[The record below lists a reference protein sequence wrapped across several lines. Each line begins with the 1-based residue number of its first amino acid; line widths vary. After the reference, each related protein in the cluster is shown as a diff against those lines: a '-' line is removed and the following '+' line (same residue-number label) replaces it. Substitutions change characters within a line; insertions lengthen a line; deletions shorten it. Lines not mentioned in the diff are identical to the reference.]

1 MRERG
6 RTRRLLGLGARAG
19 GAVLRTRLGGE
30 TNWQA
35 LGEALFE
42 GLSELKGPAMKLA
55 QIMSQWDDLLPPALA
70 EELARLQRQ
79 AEPMPWAR
87 IRATLVA
94 EYGDLETRF
103 AEIEPR
109 PFASAS
115 MGQVHRA
122 WTPAGEPLVLKVQYP
137 GLAEVLEGDLSQVKR
152 MMRLGR
158 WLKVPQA
165 RLDALF
171 EELAESLRGELD
183 YRAEAA
189 ALARYRARYA
199 DWPGLAF
206 PEPLEAHC
214 TPRVLAMRYLAGTPL
229 RELEGDDGARR
240 QAVATRLA
248 DWLTEELFVHGELHA
263 DPHAGN
269 FAVDD
274 AERLVIYD
282 LGAVIRVSEARL
294 KQLLALLEA
303 TLAGDALAMET
314 AVLAMG
320 GRQGQGAPLALY
332 RESAEAVAP
341 LFAPGEQ
348 DFGDVRVHRRLRALS
363 PKVWAAMDRL
373 QPPADTLLLA
383 RTLNGHY
390 WNLVRLGA
398 RLDMQ
403 ARSRPLLAWG
413 RGEVGVAAL
422 SRAPAT
428 PL

>member
-6 RTRRLLGLGARAG
+6 RTRRLLGLGARTG
-19 GAVLRTRLGGE
+19 GALIRTRLGGQAD
-30 TNWQA
+30 WRA

-55 QIMSQWDDLLPPALA
+55 QIMSQWDDLLPPDLS

-79 AEPMPWAR
+79 AEPMPWPN
-87 IRATLVA
+87 IRASLV
-94 EYGDLETRF
+94 EQYGDLDAVFR
-103 AEIEPR
+103 EIEQR

-122 WTPAGEPLVLKVQYP
+122 VTRDGATLVLKVQYP
-137 GLAEVLEGDLSQVKR
+137 GLAEVLESDLIQVRR

-171 EELAESLRGELD
+171 EELAASLRGELD
-183 YRAEAA
+183 YHAEAE
-189 ALARYRARYA
+189 ALARYRQRYVH
-199 DWPGLAF
+199 LERLVI
-206 PEPLEAHC
+206 PEPLPELSG
-214 TPRVLAMRYLAGTPL
+214 PRVLAMRYAPGTPL
-229 RELEGDDGARR
+229 RELDQGDDALR
-240 QAVATRLA
+240 QGVAETLA
-248 DWLTEELFVHGELHA
+248 DWITEELFTHGELHA

-269 FAVDD
+269 FAVD
-274 AERLVIYD
+274 ERGRLVVYD
-282 LGAVIRVSEARL
+282 LGAVIPVPEARL
-294 KQLLALLEA
+294 RAMMRLLEA
-303 TLAGDALAMET
+303 TLAGDPMAMDEAL
-314 AVLAMG
+314 LGLG

-341 LFAPGEQ
+341 LFAPGVQ
-348 DFGDVRVHRRLRALS
+348 DFSDVRVHRRLRDLT

-373 QPPADTLLLA
+373 QPPADTLLLS

-398 RLDMQ
+398 RLDMH
-403 ARSRPLLAWG
+403 ARTRPLLAWAKG
-413 RGEVGVAAL
+413 
-422 SRAPAT
+422 
-428 PL
+428 

>member
-6 RTRRLLGLGARAG
+6 RTRRLLGLGARTG
-19 GAVLRTRLGGE
+19 GALIRTRLGGQAD
-30 TNWQA
+30 WRA

-55 QIMSQWDDLLPPALA
+55 QIMSQWDDLLPPDLS

-79 AEPMPWAR
+79 AEPMPWPN
-87 IRATLVA
+87 IRASLV
-94 EYGDLETRF
+94 EQYGDLDAVFR
-103 AEIEPR
+103 EIEQR

-122 WTPAGEPLVLKVQYP
+122 VTRDGATLVLKVQYP
-137 GLAEVLEGDLSQVKR
+137 GLAEVLESDLIQVRR

-171 EELAESLRGELD
+171 EELAASLRGELD
-183 YRAEAA
+183 YHAEAE
-189 ALARYRARYA
+189 ALARYRQRYVH
-199 DWPGLAF
+199 LERLVI
-206 PEPLEAHC
+206 PEPLPELSG
-214 TPRVLAMRYLAGTPL
+214 PRVLAMRYAPGTPL
-229 RELEGDDGARR
+229 RELEQGDDALR
-240 QAVATRLA
+240 QGVAETLA
-248 DWLTEELFVHGELHA
+248 DWITEELFTHGELHA

-269 FAVDD
+269 FAVD
-274 AERLVIYD
+274 ERGRLVVYD
-282 LGAVIRVSEARL
+282 LGAVIPVPEARL
-294 KQLLALLEA
+294 RAMMRLLEA
-303 TLAGDALAMET
+303 TLAGDPMAMDEAL
-314 AVLAMG
+314 LGLG

-341 LFAPGEQ
+341 LFAPGVQ
-348 DFGDVRVHRRLRALS
+348 DFGDVRVHRRLRDLT

-373 QPPADTLLLA
+373 QPPADTLLLS

-398 RLDMQ
+398 RLDMH
-403 ARSRPLLAWG
+403 ARTRPLLAWAKG
-413 RGEVGVAAL
+413 
-422 SRAPAT
+422 
-428 PL
+428 

>member
-6 RTRRLLGLGARAG
+6 RTRRLLGLGARTG
-19 GAVLRTRLGGE
+19 GALLRTRLGG
-30 TNWQA
+30 QA
-35 LGEALFE
+35 DWRGLGEALFE

-55 QIMSQWDDLLPPALA
+55 QIMSQWDDLLPPDLA

-79 AEPMPWAR
+79 AEPMPWAS
-87 IRATLVA
+87 IRRTLEA
-94 EYGDLETRF
+94 HYGDLEATFR
-103 AEIEPR
+103 EIEER

-122 WTPAGEPLVLKVQYP
+122 VTLDGESLVLKVQYP
-137 GLAEVLEGDLSQVKR
+137 GLAEVLESDLAQVR
-152 MMRLGR
+152 RLMRLGR
-158 WLKVPQA
+158 WFKVPQA

-171 EELAESLRGELD
+171 EELASSLRGELD
-183 YRAEAA
+183 YRAEAE

-199 DWPGLAF
+199 HLERLVI
-206 PEPLEAHC
+206 PEPLPALSGE
-214 TPRVLAMRYLAGTPL
+214 RVLAMRYVPGTPL
-229 RELEGDDGARR
+229 RELEGADDALR
-240 QAVATRLA
+240 QGVATVLA
-248 DWLTEELFVHGELHA
+248 DWITEELFTHGELHA

-269 FAVDD
+269 FAADD
-274 AERLVIYD
+274 QGRLVIYD
-282 LGAVIRVSEARL
+282 LGAVIPVPEPRL
-294 KQLLALLEA
+294 RAMMRLLDA
-303 TLAGDALAMET
+303 TLAQDPMAMDEAL
-314 AVLAMG
+314 LQLG

-348 DFGDVRVHRRLRALS
+348 DFGDVRVHRRLRDLT

-373 QPPADTLLLA
+373 QPPADTLLLS

-403 ARSRPLLAWG
+403 GRTRPVLAWAKG
-413 RGEVGVAAL
+413 
-422 SRAPAT
+422 
-428 PL
+428 